1 MQTIDLIQEIQRLTL
16 SQRFYVVEEILKSI
30 KKEEV
35 NYQMKLAADELYDD
49 YINNKELTAFTSL
62 DFENFYET
70 K

>member
-1 MQTIDLIQEIQRLTL
+1 MQTIDLIQEIQRLPL